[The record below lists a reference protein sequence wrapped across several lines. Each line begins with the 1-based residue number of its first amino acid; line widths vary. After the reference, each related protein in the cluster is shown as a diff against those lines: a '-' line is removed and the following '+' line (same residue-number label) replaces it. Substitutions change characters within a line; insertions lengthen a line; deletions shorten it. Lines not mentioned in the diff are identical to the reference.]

1 MQPIA
6 PQKEDLQ
13 AASDER
19 NIGARL
25 VHESRRLESALP
37 RSNYEH
43 ASIAEG
49 FEVGVRGRV
58 GYERVVESHELWR
71 NPSEVADSG
80 GDDDALDIELLAVL
94 ERDAK
99 TGPVCFDE
107 SSTTL
112 VDLRARAREERDWP
126 EADFIRDRL
135 AAAGIEVRDEAD
147 GGSTWEW
154 YRISDSNR

>member
-6 PQKEDLQ
+6 PQKEDLL

-25 VHESRRLESALP
+25 VQESRRLESALP

-43 ASIAEG
+43 TSIAEG

-71 NPSEVADSG
+71 NPSEIADSG
-80 GDDDALDIELLAVL
+80 GGDDALDIELLAVL

-107 SSTTL
+107 SSATL
-112 VDLRARAREERDWP
+112 VDLRDCVALKPLPVGDEVGKRYRARDG
-126 EADFIRDRL
+126 
-135 AAAGIEVRDEAD
+135 AAGRRLIFIE
-147 GGSTWEW
+147 G
-154 YRISDSNR
+154 